1 MSFVRVLKIALSI
14 FFGAFAGIVF
24 AHEDSV
30 GAWQKIDVA
39 GMTYQVTDGNGVAR
53 QIAPSCSGGPV
64 CRPDRVTG
72 QPSCRAGN
80 KQFSFY
86 FKPGKEKKLLVFFD
100 GGGACWN
107 SSTCI
112 TGAQTP
118 LPAFIP
124 ELNPNSDP
132 RNIGGLFDV
141 KNKANPYRDWSMAVI
156 PYCTGDI
163 HWGSKDTSY
172 TDFTGAVTGVAGGQ
186 AVIHHRGFD
195 NFLYVREWLKK
206 RYSADSDKDENEDE
220 DESPIKKLLVTGSSA
235 GAYGAAFA
243 YPHLKQAFPNAKG
256 YLLGDGGNGVI
267 TDSFLQQTIQGDG
280 SWGIS
285 QNLAHW
291 VPGMDALTTA
301 AADRFVES
309 FYLALAEYYRG
320 DRFSQYTTRWDA
332 VQTLFYNIMLNQNN
346 IPAWGQLTPSVYGAW
361 AYQMLNHLS
370 VTSTSPNYRYYVGE
384 GCNHTALRFSDDFYK
399 TNSTQAV
406 NFLSWFK
413 ALTKEEH
420 GGYPSAWQNSYCVGC
435 ETPPTQQAV
444 SACFQRS
451 FAR

>member
-1 MSFVRVLKIALSI
+1 MSFVRTLKVALSI
-14 FFGAFAGIVF
+14 FLGAL
-24 AHEDSV
+24 V
-30 GAWQKIDVA
+30 GMAYGDEANVSAWQKIDVA
-39 GMTYQVTDGNGVAR
+39 AGVYQVTDGNGVQR

-64 CRPDRVTG
+64 CKVDAVTG
-72 QPSCRAGN
+72 QTSCREGN

-86 FKPGKEKKLLVFFD
+86 FKPGKEHKLLVFFD
-100 GGGACWN
+100 GGGACWDAN
-107 SSTCI
+107 TCI
-112 TGAQTP
+112 TGNQTR
-118 LPAFIP
+118 LPAYVP
-124 ELNPNSDP
+124 ELNRNSDP
-132 RNIGGLFDV
+132 RNAGGLFDTTNV
-141 KNKANPYRDWSMAVI
+141 ANPYRNWSVAVI

-163 HWGSKDTSY
+163 HWGSKDVSY
-172 TDFTGAVTGVAGGQ
+172 TDFTGAATGVVGGQ

-195 NFLYVREWLKK
+195 NFLYVRDWLKK
-206 RYSADSDKDENEDE
+206 RYSAGSAEGEDE
-220 DESPIKKLLVTGSSA
+220 DESPINRLLVTGSSA

-267 TDSFLQQTIQGDG
+267 TDSLLQQAVQGDG
-280 SWGIS
+280 RWGIS

-291 VPGMDALTTA
+291 IPGMNALITT
-301 AADRFVES
+301 AADRFVENYY
-309 FYLALAEYYRG
+309 FALAGYYRG

-370 VTSTSPNYRYYVGE
+370 TTSTSPNYRYYVGE
-384 GCNHTALRFSDDFYK
+384 GCDHTALRFSDDFYK